1 MSLKTD
7 LARRNIPALYST
19 DGTNDNP
26 MDNIAQARIFGPG
39 RYTFYVTEWDGE
51 DLLFGYVLSPLGSDC
66 DEWGYASLSE
76 FEATTAFPA
85 LRPYPPTAAN
95 PFYLFEVERSFS
107 PCALHAALALDAK
120 NGLADC
126 GKYEQAAT
134 V

>member
-7 LARRNIPALYST
+7 LARRNIPELYST

-39 RYTFYVTEWDGE
+39 RYTYYVTEWDGK

-66 DEWGYASLSE
+66 DEWGYTSLSE
-76 FEATTAFPA
+76 FEATTAN
-85 LRPYPPTAAN
+85 N
-95 PFYLFEVERSFS
+95 PLYLFEVERSFS
-107 PCALHAALALDAK
+107 PCALKNALALDAK

-126 GKYEQAAT
+126 GKYGYQIIEAA
-134 V
+134 

>member
-39 RYTFYVTEWDGE
+39 RYTYYVTEWDGK

-66 DEWGYASLSE
+66 DEWGYTSLSE
-76 FEATTAFPA
+76 FEATTAN
-85 LRPYPPTAAN
+85 N
-95 PFYLFEVERSFS
+95 PLYLFEVERSFS
-107 PCALHAALALDAK
+107 PCALKNALALDAK

-126 GKYEQAAT
+126 DKYGYQIIEAA
-134 V
+134 

>member
-39 RYTFYVTEWDGE
+39 RYTYYVTEWDGK

-66 DEWGYASLSE
+66 DEWGYTSISE
-76 FEATTAFPA
+76 FEATTAN
-85 LRPYPPTAAN
+85 N

-107 PCALHAALALDAK
+107 PCALKNALALDAK

>member
-26 MDNIAQARIFGPG
+26 MDNIAQARIFGAG
-39 RYTFYVTEWDGE
+39 RYTYYVTEWDGE

-66 DEWGYASLSE
+66 DEWGYTSLSE
-76 FEATTAFPA
+76 FEATTAN
-85 LRPYPPTAAN
+85 N

-107 PCALHAALALDAK
+107 PCALKNALALDAK

-126 GKYEQAAT
+126 DKYEPGWARYGYRIIEAA
-134 V
+134 

>member
-39 RYTFYVTEWDGE
+39 RYTYYVTEWDGK

-66 DEWGYASLSE
+66 DEWGYTSISE
-76 FEATTAFPA
+76 FEATTAN
-85 LRPYPPTAAN
+85 N

-107 PCALHAALALDAK
+107 PCALKNALALDAK

-126 GKYEQAAT
+126 DKYGYQIIEAA
-134 V
+134 

>member
-26 MDNIAQARIFGPG
+26 MDNIAQARIFGAG
-39 RYTFYVTEWDGE
+39 RYTYYVTEWDGE

-66 DEWGYASLSE
+66 DEWGYTSLSE
-76 FEATTAFPA
+76 LEATTAN
-85 LRPYPPTAAN
+85 N

-107 PCALHAALALDAK
+107 PCALKNALALDAK

-126 GKYEQAAT
+126 DKYEPGWARYGYRIIEAA
-134 V
+134 

>member
-39 RYTFYVTEWDGE
+39 RYTYYVTEWDGK

-66 DEWGYASLSE
+66 DEWGYTSLSE
-76 FEATTAFPA
+76 FEATTAN
-85 LRPYPPTAAN
+85 N

-107 PCALHAALALDAK
+107 PCALNAALALDAK

-126 GKYEQAAT
+126 GRYEQVSPNQITASL
-134 V
+134 

>member
-39 RYTFYVTEWDGE
+39 RYTYYVTEWDGK

-66 DEWGYASLSE
+66 DEWGYTSLSE
-76 FEATTAFPA
+76 FEATTAN
-85 LRPYPPTAAN
+85 N
-95 PFYLFEVERSFS
+95 PLYLFEVERSFS
-107 PCALHAALALDAK
+107 PCALKNALALDAK

-126 GKYEQAAT
+126 GKYGYQIIEAA
-134 V
+134 